1 MEPYFTEFYPSR
13 PGLWTSK
20 TRGINIV
27 LSTPVRQMTGFA
39 EFTFPSRRVDLWL
52 YGLVAFGGRSHRARV
67 GSRDLALSEQRS
79 C

>member
-1 MEPYFTEFYPSR
+1 MR
-13 PGLWTSK
+13 
-20 TRGINIV
+20 
-27 LSTPVRQMTGFA
+27 GFA
-39 EFTFPSRRVDLWL
+39 EFTPLLAAMKLTMDLWL